1 MAIAENEFTP
11 DLLEAY
17 FHRISQ
23 QKLLT
28 HAQEVE
34 LSTRAR
40 AGDRRARNLLTE
52 RNLRLVVS
60 IAKKYRGQGLAF
72 EDLIQEGNLGLLKAV
87 KRYDPEKGY
96 RFSTYATWWIRQAVQ
111 RSVADKGRTIRLPVH
126 MGEKVRSAVRARD
139 DLSMELGRVPT
150 REEIAQ
156 QLNWSLD
163 EVQDVL
169 RAVSCMSSLDQ
180 PFSGEDAGAVLGDFI
195 EDGDASDTPGQ
206 VIESMEGETLSRLL
220 ELLSERER
228 LVLVRRYGLEGLR
241 KSTLAELAQE
251 LSLSRERVRQIQRS
265 AERIAKTV
273 AAAGYL

>member
-1 MAIAENEFTP
+1 MAIAENELTP

-17 FHRISQ
+17 FQRISQ

-34 LSTRAR
+34 LSTRAQ

-87 KRYDPEKGY
+87 GRYDPEKGY

-139 DLSMELGRVPT
+139 DLSMELGRVPA

-169 RAVSCMSSLDQ
+169 RAVSYMSSLDQ
-180 PFSGEDAGAVLGDFI
+180 PLSGEDAGAVLGDFI
-195 EDGDASDTPGQ
+195 EDGDASDTPGE
-206 VIESMEGETLSRLL
+206 VIVSMEGETLSRLL
-220 ELLSERER
+220 KFLSERER

-265 AERIAKTV
+265 AERVAKTV